1 MIMNDDDFYRFMFWY
16 CGDSV
21 DTIKIALDTWRNYMQ
36 DDEEQTKS
44 YNDFH
49 AIQTKDINKD

>member
-1 MIMNDDDFYRFMFWY
+1 MIFI
-16 CGDSV
+16 DSCFGIAV
-21 DTIKIALDTWRNYMQ
+21 IDTIKIALDTWRNYMQ